1 MNNTQL
7 NEISQDLYDL
17 LLNLH
22 KKLLNP
28 DELKEKISSTSFP
41 CKSYCLS

>member
-17 LLNLH
+17 LLNLQ
-22 KKLLNP
+22 KNFL
-28 DELKEKISSTSFP
+28 IQMS
-41 CKSYCLS
+41 